1 MTLGGTVFV
10 TVSAV
15 LLAVCLRGQ
24 QKDMAVLL
32 SMAAIIVVFAFTGQR
47 VGEAIL
53 VLSQIAEGRTWSD
66 VGKIM
71 FKALGIT
78 ALSRI
83 TSDICMQAGE
93 TSLAGQVEIAGA
105 VEITLLTLPLVTKL
119 LEIAGSFLS

>member
-32 SMAAIIVVFAFTGQR
+32 SMAAVIVVFAFTGQR

-53 VLSQIAEGRTWSD
+53 VLSQIAEGRTWSA

-83 TSDICMQAGE
+83 TSDICTQAGE

-105 VEITLLTLPLVTKL
+105 VEITLLALPLATKL

>member
-1 MTLGGTVFV
+1 MTL
-10 TVSAV
+10 SAV

-32 SMAAIIVVFAFTGQR
+32 SMAAVIVVFAFTGQR

-53 VLSQIAEGRTWSD
+53 VLSQIAEGRTWSA

-83 TSDICMQAGE
+83 TSDICTQAGE

-105 VEITLLTLPLVTKL
+105 VEITLLALPLATKL